1 MNHTST
7 SIKTNWLKI
16 LQYVREVCLILLLP
30 LLSLG
35 IVALLCV
42 GLSIAILLYIALQTA
57 LFALPKLRQR
67 LPINPWAESRLK
79 RAAMHSFCD
88 RSYMS
93 CICVEKFKKAET
105 LSLLCERD
113 GKWRNMPCM

>member
-42 GLSIAILLYIALQTA
+42 GLSIAILLYIVLQTA

-79 RAAMHSFCD
+79 RAATRSSCD
-88 RSYMS
+88 QNCMLYIPGMGRYRRCVKDGTLRS
-93 CICVEKFKKAET
+93 T
-105 LSLLCERD
+105 
-113 GKWRNMPCM
+113 PCTASEE